1 MSQLTFKK
9 LNIRMHVYPQK
20 KKTKEE
26 KKTHTQNIEGYF
38 IQRKKEEEV
47 DALAIFRIDT
57 KT

>member
-9 LNIRMHVYPQK
+9 LNIRMHVYPPK

-38 IQRKKEEEV
+38 IQRKK
-47 DALAIFRIDT
+47 RRRS
-57 KT
+57 

>member
-1 MSQLTFKK
+1 MF
-9 LNIRMHVYPQK
+9 IHK

>member
-20 KKTKEE
+20 KNKGR
-26 KKTHTQNIEGYF
+26 KKKHTQNIEGYF